1 MMRNGWHLR
10 PTTVMQGVQAAKYR
24 FTAVQIARAKIS
36 LPIQL
41 EPRDAYRPQTIRLER
56 KNKR

>member
-1 MMRNGWHLR
+1 MMRDGRHLR
-10 PTTVMQGVQAAKYR
+10 PTTVMQGVRVAEYR
-24 FTAVQIARAKIS
+24 FTPIQIARAKMS

-41 EPRDAYRPQTIRLER
+41 ESHDAYRPQTIRLER